1 MDESKFTP
9 TAEEALQL
17 AQEAAGELGHGYMGT
32 EHLLLG
38 LMREDEGIAHTVL
51 EEAGL
56 TDDLLTEMIRKS
68 AGAGASGSGGAA
80 QELSPRAKH
89 ALEIA
94 MEDAA
99 RGGYASISAQS
110 ICWLAFFARAT
121 IWQSASCGLPVW
133 MPASCTQR

>member
-17 AQEAAGELGHGYMGT
+17 AQE
-32 EHLLLG
+32 
-38 LMREDEGIAHTVL
+38 
-51 EEAGL
+51 
-56 TDDLLTEMIRKS
+56 
-68 AGAGASGSGGAA
+68 
-80 QELSPRAKH
+80 
-89 ALEIA
+89 
-94 MEDAA
+94 DAA

-110 ICWLAFFARAT
+110 ICWLVFFARAT